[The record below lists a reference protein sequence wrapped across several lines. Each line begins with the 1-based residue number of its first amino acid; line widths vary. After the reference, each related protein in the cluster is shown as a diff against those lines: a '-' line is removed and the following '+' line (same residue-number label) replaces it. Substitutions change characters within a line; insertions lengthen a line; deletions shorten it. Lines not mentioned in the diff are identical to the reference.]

1 MNMRFKWIPDP
12 RGLAPRVNQVGC
24 KREPAPH
31 LVHQPHTGVGVLGA
45 ILALVF
51 AFALSARA
59 LDVSF
64 DVQPRLLNLG
74 ESAQATLTFHGA
86 RSAPNIEFP
95 QIPGLQIVGT
105 GQQMQFGTGGSQVSL
120 TYNLF
125 AQKPGRFV
133 IGPYQ
138 LDYNGEKIQIPEVAL
153 EVRAPNGDAAATNE
167 MLFARLTL
175 PSDPP
180 YVHQVFDIVL
190 GIYSLPGVELTRDV
204 NLLGGFPE
212 SGFVIGNFEELQMVR
227 EEVGGQF
234 YNLRR
239 FRAKARALTA
249 GAFDVRPA
257 LRVGVVDPNQRRQQ
271 RDPFGFFDPFGGPS
285 ATPVTLPAPS
295 ASLVV
300 RAIPAEGRPAG
311 FAGAVGQFE
320 FAMDVRPRELKV
332 GEPITV
338 SLRLQ
343 GSGNVSAA
351 LPPSYRDADLFKAYE
366 ARQIGDV
373 PDPAAESGAK
383 VFEQVVIPRSD
394 ALKELPALEFSF
406 FDPAA
411 AQYRTVSA
419 GPFPLTVHPSENGA
433 GALLLQVPG
442 GAAAGG
448 GSLVLGTDIVYLK
461 PAPARWR
468 NGSGLAARTPLV
480 IGLHAAAP
488 LALAGLYFATRR
500 RNRLATDVALARRQK
515 APRSARANL
524 RKAETAL
531 KESAAPA
538 VVFGALAAA
547 ASDYFGH
554 RLNLPPGAVEA
565 PLVLEKLGAAKID
578 DSSLAKWQ
586 EFFALSDQIRFASG
600 TNLSRA
606 DLETWIATVTSLF
619 RRAERLRL

>member
-1 MNMRFKWIPDP
+1 MNRQIHSAK
-12 RGLAPRVNQVGC
+12 
-24 KREPAPH
+24 
-31 LVHQPHTGVGVLGA
+31 
-45 ILALVF
+45 ILSSAVALVF

-74 ESAQATLTFHGA
+74 ETAQATLTFHGV
-86 RSAPNIEFP
+86 RTAPNVDFP
-95 QIPGLQIVGT
+95 QIPGLQITGT
-105 GQQMQFGTGGSQVSL
+105 GQQMQFGTGGSRVSL

-125 AQKPGRFV
+125 AQKPGTFV
-133 IGPYQ
+133 IGPYT
-138 LDYNGEKIQIPEVAL
+138 LEFNGEQIQIPEVAL

-167 MLFARLTL
+167 MIFARLTL
-175 PSDPP
+175 PSAPP

-249 GAFDVRPA
+249 GEFDVRPA
-257 LRVGVVDPNQRRQQ
+257 LRVGVVDPNQRQQ
-271 RDPFGFFDPFGGPS
+271 RRDPFGFFDPFGGPS
-285 ATPVTLPAPS
+285 ATPVTLPVPPAK
-295 ASLVV
+295 LDI

-311 FAGAVGQFE
+311 YAGAVGRFE

-343 GSGNVSAA
+343 GAGNISAA

-366 ARQIGDV
+366 ARQAGDV
-373 PDPAAESGAK
+373 PDPTAESGSK
-383 VFEQVVIPRSD
+383 IFEQVVIPRSD

-419 GPFPLTVHPSENGA
+419 GPFQLTVHPSANGA

-461 PAPARWR
+461 PAPAGWR
-468 NGSGLAARTPLV
+468 NGDGLAARKSLLIAV
-480 IGLHAAAP
+480 HAAAP
-488 LALAGLYFATRR
+488 LALAGLFFATRR

-524 RKAETAL
+524 RKAEEALRSGGSPAAVFEPLATAVL
-531 KESAAPA
+531 
-538 VVFGALAAA
+538 
-547 ASDYFGH
+547 DYFGH
-554 RLNLPPGAVEA
+554 RLNLPPGAVDS
-565 PLVLEKLGAAKID
+565 VLLHKQFSAAQIPDTDLKQ
-578 DSSLAKWQ
+578 WQ
-586 EFFALSDQIRFASG
+586 EFFALSDRILYSIPPA
-600 TNLSRA
+600 LSQS
-606 DLETWIATVTSLF
+606 DLSTWISTVSSLL
-619 RRAERLRL
+619 RKAERVKL